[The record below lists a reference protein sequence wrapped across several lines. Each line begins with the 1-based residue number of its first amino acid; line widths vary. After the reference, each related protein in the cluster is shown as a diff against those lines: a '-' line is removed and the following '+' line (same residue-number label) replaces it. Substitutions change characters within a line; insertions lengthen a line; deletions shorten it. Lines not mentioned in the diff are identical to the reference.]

1 MTEVVLNVGV
11 WIWLLVGCVIAFYMY
26 NKSDEISIN
35 KGKAAIS
42 IACIPI
48 LIYAISMEG
57 RLSLFNFI
65 LLVLLACRLYD
76 ALSNIWQYYSPLPEN
91 TGKD

>member
-1 MTEVVLNVGV
+1 MTEVILNVGV
-11 WIWLLVGCVIAFYMY
+11 WIWLLVGCAIAFYMY
-26 NKSDEISIN
+26 NKPDEISIE
-35 KGKAAIS
+35 KGKAALS

-48 LIYAISMEG
+48 LIYIISMDG

-65 LLVLLACRLYD
+65 LLVLMAYRLHD
-76 ALSNIWQYYSPLPEN
+76 ALSNIWQYYSPLPVN